1 MISFLKKKVFTI
13 AAIIVGTLFWFFD
26 ASIHYFVYGEPEFEY
41 IPTDVNEFWMRV
53 VIVGLLLLFGMF
65 ADYFTNRIMLKE
77 KQLEVVYV
85 YNAMLDANHH
95 ILNNVINQ
103 MKLFKMEAMRSKDF
117 DREVISLYDNTIR
130 EATELIDTLSKV
142 KDVSDKGV
150 LEPLETE
157 KAD

>member
-1 MISFLKKKVFTI
+1 MISFLKKKLFTI
-13 AAIIVGTLFWFFD
+13 AAIVVAALFWFFD
-26 ASIHYFVYGEPEFEY
+26 ASIHYFIYGEPEFEY
-41 IPTDVNEFWMRV
+41 VPSDINELWMRL
-53 VIVGLLLLFGMF
+53 VIVGLLLLFGLF

-77 KQLEVVYV
+77 KQMEVVYV
-85 YNAMLDANHH
+85 YNAMLHANHH

-117 DREVISLYDNTIR
+117 DREVINLYDNTIR

-150 LEPLETE
+150 LEPLEAE